1 MERSYQMT
9 GGTRS
14 CASVPPDGRTKL
26 PPSRC
31 RCGYTIVELMVTLV
45 IVTVLAATVGMF
57 FARLLSLQERERE
70 EAYIREK
77 LVDVCGAV
85 ADDLSIASSFSM
97 RTSLVQRDIIVAYR
111 QETGGVSL
119 ETGRVSRVAQLV
131 LTTSATNR
139 AAALNVFSHEPE
151 GLRRSL
157 SRSLEGDAP
166 LMPLAGELVSCT
178 LTPFNAAITEED
190 GIQTSDAALGYLQVT
205 ARYTVRNEDGED
217 EAKTA
222 TAGRV
227 VRLWNRQ

>member
-1 MERSYQMT
+1 
-9 GGTRS
+9 
-14 CASVPPDGRTKL
+14 
-26 PPSRC
+26 
-31 RCGYTIVELMVTLV
+31 MVTLV

>member
-9 GGTRS
+9 GAR
-14 CASVPPDGRTKL
+14 
-26 PPSRC
+26 PSQFRL
-31 RCGYTIVELMVTLV
+31 GYTLVELMVTIA
-45 IVTVLAATVGMF
+45 IVAVLAATVGMF

>member
-1 MERSYQMT
+1 MT
-9 GGTRS
+9 GETRS

-26 PPSRC
+26 RPSRC
-31 RCGYTIVELMVTLV
+31 RWGYALVELMATIA
-45 IVTVLAATVGMF
+45 IVAVLAATVGMF

-70 EAYIREK
+70 EAYIRER
-77 LVDVCGAV
+77 LAEVCGV
-85 ADDLSIASSFSM
+85 LADDLSVAASFGT
-97 RTSLVQRDIIVAYR
+97 RIRPVEQDIIVAYR
-111 QETGGVSL
+111 EETGGVSL

-227 VRLWNRQ
+227 VRLWNRE